1 MIRARLVA
9 AAAIALVA
17 AGCGPTED
25 GSGGGSPGASASDAP
40 GAGPA
45 RIDVDTPQLRRMK
58 RRAGVEACEPG
69 DGEPVPGGLPELTL
83 PCFGGGEDVELSSL
97 RGPMVVNFWA
107 VWCKPCR
114 DEMPVLQAF
123 HERYGDRVDVIGIDY
138 EDVQVEAAME
148 LVAETGVT
156 YPLLAD
162 TQSELS
168 GADPLPTV
176 RGLPFLV
183 LVDDEG
189 RVAHQ
194 EFVEIESVEE
204 LATRVEE
211 HLGVELS

>member
-1 MIRARLVA
+1 MTRAALAVAAAAVLVA
-9 AAAIALVA
+9 AA
-17 AGCGPTED
+17 CGPAED
-25 GSGGGSPGASASDAP
+25 EATGGSAYDVP

-45 RIDVDTPQLRRMK
+45 KIDVDTPQLRRMK
-58 RRAGVEACEPG
+58 RAAGVEACEPG
-69 DGEPVPGGLPELTL
+69 DGEPVEGGLPELTL
-83 PCFGGGEDVELSSL
+83 PCFGGGEDVRLSSL

-148 LVAETGVT
+148 LVDETGVT

-168 GADPLPTV
+168 GADPLPTL

-183 LVDDEG
+183 LVDEEG

-194 EFVEIESVEE
+194 EFVEIESVDE